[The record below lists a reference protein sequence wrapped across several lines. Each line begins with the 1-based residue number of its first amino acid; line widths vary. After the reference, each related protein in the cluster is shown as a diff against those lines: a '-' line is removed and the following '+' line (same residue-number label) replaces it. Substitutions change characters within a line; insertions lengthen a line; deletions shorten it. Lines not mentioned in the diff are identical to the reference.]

1 MPRRARK
8 EAGQTNLDSDEEFTL
23 SSSEEEEGEYD
34 DERLHFE
41 ERFDPAEDTI
51 SDEWVLTC
59 ISY

>member
-1 MPRRARK
+1 MLHRACK

-23 SSSEEEEGEYD
+23 SSEEEGEYD

-51 SDEWVLTC
+51 SDE
-59 ISY
+59 